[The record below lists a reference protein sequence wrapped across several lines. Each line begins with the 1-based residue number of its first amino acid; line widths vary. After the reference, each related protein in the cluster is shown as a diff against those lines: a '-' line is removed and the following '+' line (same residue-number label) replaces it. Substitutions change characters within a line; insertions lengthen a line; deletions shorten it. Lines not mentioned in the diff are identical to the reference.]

1 MQIRLHKLLVQVHLV
16 ETSRPG
22 VLDDVQVVEA
32 GNLPTPNPQERKGRE
47 RTGKHVSEPLVSR
60 KGARKRACQPAK
72 QRGQA
77 SSKETREKEGGG
89 DKAGRTFLCPLKW
102 CKSLISLRHRLER
115 IFLEKM
121 FVI

>member
-22 VLDDVQVVEA
+22 ILDDVQVVEA
-32 GNLPTPNPQERKGRE
+32 GDLPPPIPKKGKEGKEREGRQRAAGE
-47 RTGKHVSEPLVSR
+47 SDRSKREPASLRSSGGKYA
-60 KGARKRACQPAK
+60 ARR
-72 QRGQA
+72 R
-77 SSKETREKEGGG
+77 REKGGG
-89 DKAGRTFLCPLKW
+89 RGKAGRTFLCPLKW
-102 CKSLISLRHRLER
+102 CKSLISLKHRLER